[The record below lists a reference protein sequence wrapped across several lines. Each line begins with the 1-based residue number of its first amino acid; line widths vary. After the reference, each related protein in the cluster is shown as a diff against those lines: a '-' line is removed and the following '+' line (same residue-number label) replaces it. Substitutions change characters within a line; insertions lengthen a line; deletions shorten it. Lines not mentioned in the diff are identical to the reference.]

1 MGHISLRHKAAEDQ
15 AGDTLSEERIAQ
27 IRQLTERPVVIRIL
41 DALRKRYALTQQEIA
56 RSLFMSG
63 SAVHYYL
70 KKLLEVGL
78 VRLDRTRAGPKGI
91 TEKLYVANRRLWEEF
106 FDTPAAEGDLEY
118 YLKYTIAWAQERHR
132 EGLELIRRSSEPPPF
147 VTGSFT
153 VNAPAEEIV
162 RLKHELEA
170 TLQEFFERY
179 GKGKPGDRANYAV
192 TFALLPSND
201 DGVDDSLNT
210 LEFEPGSC

>member
-1 MGHISLRHKAAEDQ
+1 MGYISLRQRAEEDH
-15 AGDTLSEERIAQ
+15 GGEGLSEERIAQ

-41 DALRKRYALTQQEIA
+41 DVLRKRYSLTQQEIA
-56 RSLFMSG
+56 GSLYMSG

-91 TEKLYVANRRLWEEF
+91 TEKLYVANRRMWEEF

-132 EGLELIRRSSEPPPF
+132 EGLELIRRSPQPPSF
-147 VTGSFT
+147 VSGSFT
-153 VNAPAEEIV
+153 VNAPEEEII

-170 TLQEFFERY
+170 TLQGFFEKY
-179 GKGKPGDRANYAV
+179 GKGKPGEKANYAV
-192 TFALLPSND
+192 TFALLPSTD
-201 DGVDDSLNT
+201 DGVNDSMNT